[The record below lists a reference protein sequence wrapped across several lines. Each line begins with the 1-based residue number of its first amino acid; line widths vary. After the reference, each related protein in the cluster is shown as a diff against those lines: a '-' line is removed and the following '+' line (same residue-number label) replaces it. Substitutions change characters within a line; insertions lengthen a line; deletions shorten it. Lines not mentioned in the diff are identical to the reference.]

1 MFTWHSSKLFSHQPS
16 THFLNTVCKAYCL
29 NGRLYEYWWGPL
41 FLFLSLSFT
50 LPQLSLYLIM
60 FVHISYSSR
69 RPTLL
74 LECFHSDLT
83 PHLCSL
89 HCWHTVLR
97 YFVILSFLTPYVS
110 FDFFLC
116 RSHHP
121 PFPFPF
127 SSFSF
132 LSNSCLM
139 FHSVSPSVVPLDLLF
154 FLFSFSCWDASS
166 SSSSFVASIYF
177 TYM

>member
-1 MFTWHSSKLFSHQPS
+1 MFTWHSSKLFSHQPT

-41 FLFLSLSFT
+41 VSFSLSVFHT
-50 LPQLSLYLIM
+50 ASALSVFDYVCAYFIFITQTYPAARVFSFWSHTPSLLT
-60 FVHISYSSR
+60 
-69 RPTLL
+69 TLL
-74 LECFHSDLT
+74 TYSAPLL
-83 PHLCSL
+83 
-89 HCWHTVLR
+89 
-97 YFVILSFLTPYVS
+97 VILSFLTPYVS

-139 FHSVSPSVVPLDLLF
+139 FHSLSPSVVPLDLLF

>member
-1 MFTWHSSKLFSHQPS
+1 MGDCM
-16 THFLNTVCKAYCL
+16 NTDGA
-29 NGRLYEYWWGPL
+29 
-41 FLFLSLSFT
+41 LSFFFS
-50 LPQLSLYLIM
+50 LCLSHCLSSLCIWLCLCI
-60 FVHISYSSR
+60 FHIHHAD
-69 RPTLL
+69 PTLL

-89 HCWHTVLR
+89 HCWHTALP
-97 YFVILSFLTPYVS
+97 YFVNLSFLTPYVS

-166 SSSSFVASIYF
+166 SSSSFLASIYF

>member
-1 MFTWHSSKLFSHQPS
+1 MRYSNIHKHQSYSLNDLMFTWHSGKLFSHQPT

-41 FLFLSLSFT
+41 FLFLPLSFT

-89 HCWHTVLR
+89 HCWHTALP

-110 FDFFLC
+110 FDFF
-116 RSHHP
+116 S
-121 PFPFPF
+121 
-127 SSFSF
+127 
-132 LSNSCLM
+132 
-139 FHSVSPSVVPLDLLF
+139 LLF
-154 FLFSFSCWDASS
+154 TPSTVPISLLFIF
-166 SSSSFVASIYF
+166 FPV
-177 TYM
+177 